1 MKSVVRLAACLAL
14 SGAVIAPP
22 AAAADADKRPA
33 ARKNDPDQIVCERQ
47 EILGSRLSTRKV
59 CHTRQ
64 EWAEQRRGDREAV
77 TRAQTGVCVKNAG
90 C

>member
-14 SGAVIAPP
+14 SCFALALP
-22 AAAADADKRPA
+22 AAAADTDKRPGA
-33 ARKNDPDQIVCERQ
+33 KKNDPNQIVCERQ

-64 EWAEQRRGDREAV
+64 EWAEQRRSDRDAV
-77 TRAQTGVCVKNAG
+77 TRAQTGVCVKNGG